1 MSLAEWQRCQRCLWV
16 FRYLKIIES
25 DIDIEKGCAQKRTDQ
40 SVLLNGSFRLYIL
53 GYFSTKRCLPSGEQE
68 WKTKEKSFVYQATK
82 SWWPRQIIKHF
93 PLKTYCCCFCFAA
106 IVTGLQLSY
115 SLVSLKAN
123 KVLLWFLKFVRF
135 VKTSYVTLA
144 SMYIANLEKINV
156 FAELFLSLNDDHP
169 CFLSR
174 TSSSILKL
182 VSNSDWGTMT
192 SSDRSSW
199 FWLVWEANK

>member
-1 MSLAEWQRCQRCLWV
+1 MWNRYWSKLSRPKLWPRPVRPSDLFIDHASGFKWEFQIDIEHIFIDPVWISQQGLQKGWISLESLLTSPIADNAIGWVTTCQLCLWV

-40 SVLLNGSFRLYIL
+40 SVLLNGSFRFYIL

-115 SLVSLKAN
+115 GLVSLKAN
-123 KVLLWFLKFVRF
+123 KVLLWF
-135 VKTSYVTLA
+135 
-144 SMYIANLEKINV
+144 
-156 FAELFLSLNDDHP
+156 
-169 CFLSR
+169 
-174 TSSSILKL
+174 
-182 VSNSDWGTMT
+182 
-192 SSDRSSW
+192 
-199 FWLVWEANK
+199 